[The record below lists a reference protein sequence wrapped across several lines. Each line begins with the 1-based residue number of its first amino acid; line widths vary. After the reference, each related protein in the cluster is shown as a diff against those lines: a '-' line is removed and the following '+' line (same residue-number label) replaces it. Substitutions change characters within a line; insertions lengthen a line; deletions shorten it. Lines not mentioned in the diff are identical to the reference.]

1 MNQLTQTNPRSG
13 NRISVQP
20 SRLGIVLAGLLL
32 CLAKPASA
40 GVVTIT
46 MIDNGSSISVSMSG
60 SLDFTSA
67 GAGATTP
74 SFGQTA
80 STMSNSFPNY
90 IAPVNGTIGFGPSG
104 TPTQQWNMLNS
115 TYPLNVTST
124 SPVQSQ
130 PSIFFSPFGSGPYA
144 ANAIT
149 NVSGSNF
156 FVYTGA
162 IAVAPGYT
170 SGGALSA
177 TGTIAGSFASN
188 GITVGTSTTQFTLGA
203 GGGSGNTLIFQRSVA
218 SASVPDQMPTAA
230 LGAGVVLM
238 GLAARRRRR

>member
-67 GAGATTP
+67 GAAIQG
-74 SFGQTA
+74 G
-80 STMSNSFPNY
+80 NSFPNY
-90 IAPVNGTIGFGPSG
+90 IAPVNGTIGFGASG
-104 TPTQQWNMLNS
+104 TPTQQWNAQNI

-130 PSIFFSPFGSGPYA
+130 PSVVFSPFGSGPYT

-177 TGTIAGSFASN
+177 TGTISGNFTTN
-188 GITVGTSTTQFTLGA
+188 GITVGTSTTQFTLGT

>member
-1 MNQLTQTNPRSG
+1 
-13 NRISVQP
+13 
-20 SRLGIVLAGLLL
+20 
-32 CLAKPASA
+32 LAKPASA

-46 MIDNGSSISVSMSG
+46 MIENGSSISVSMSG
-60 SLDFTSA
+60 SLDFTTA
-67 GAGATTP
+67 GAVIQG
-74 SFGQTA
+74 G
-80 STMSNSFPNY
+80 NSFPNY

-170 SGGALSA
+170 SGANLSA
-177 TGTIAGSFASN
+177 TGTISGNFAAN
-188 GITVGTSTTQFTLGA
+188 GITVGTSTTQFKLGTGA
-203 GGGSGNTLIFQRSVA
+203 GAANTLIVQRSVA
-218 SASVPDQMPTAA
+218 SARVPDQMPTAA

>member
-1 MNQLTQTNPRSG
+1 M
-13 NRISVQP
+13 QP

-46 MIDNGSSISVSMSG
+46 MIENGSSISVSMSG
-60 SLDFTSA
+60 SLDFTTA
-67 GAGATTP
+67 GAVIQG
-74 SFGQTA
+74 G
-80 STMSNSFPNY
+80 NSFPNY

-188 GITVGTSTTQFTLGA
+188 GITVGTSTTQFKLGTGA
-203 GGGSGNTLIFQRSVA
+203 GAANTLIVQRSVA
-218 SASVPDQMPTAA
+218 SARVPDQMPTAA

>member
-46 MIDNGSSISVSMSG
+46 MIENGSSISVSMSG
-60 SLDFTSA
+60 SLDFTTA
-67 GAGATTP
+67 GAVIQG
-74 SFGQTA
+74 G
-80 STMSNSFPNY
+80 NSFPNY

-115 TYPLNVTST
+115 TYPLDVTST
-124 SPVQSQ
+124 SPLQSQ
-130 PSIFFSPFGSGPYA
+130 PSIYFSPFGSGPYA

>member
-1 MNQLTQTNPRSG
+1 
-13 NRISVQP
+13 VQP

-67 GAGATTP
+67 GAAIQG
-74 SFGQTA
+74 G
-80 STMSNSFPNY
+80 NSFPNY

-130 PSIFFSPFGSGPYA
+130 PSTFFSPFGSGPYA

-177 TGTIAGSFASN
+177 TGTIAGSFAAN
-188 GITVGTSTTQFTLGA
+188 GITVGTSTTQFTLGT
-203 GGGSGNTLIFQRSVA
+203 GGGSANTLIFQRSVA

>member
-1 MNQLTQTNPRSG
+1 M
-13 NRISVQP
+13 QP

-46 MIDNGSSISVSMSG
+46 MIENGSSISVSMSG
-60 SLDFTSA
+60 SLDFTTA
-67 GAGATTP
+67 GAVIQG
-74 SFGQTA
+74 G
-80 STMSNSFPNY
+80 NSFPNY

-170 SGGALSA
+170 SGGALNA

-188 GITVGTSTTQFTLGA
+188 GITVGTSTTQFKLGTGA
-203 GGGSGNTLIFQRSVA
+203 GAANTLIVQRSVA
-218 SASVPDQMPTAA
+218 SARVPDQMPTAA

>member
-60 SLDFTSA
+60 SLHFSSA
-67 GAGATTP
+67 GAVIQG
-74 SFGQTA
+74 G
-80 STMSNSFPNY
+80 NSFPNY

-115 TYPLNVTST
+115 TYPLDVTST
-124 SPVQSQ
+124 SPLQSQ
-130 PSIFFSPFGSGPYA
+130 PSIYFSPFGSGPYA

-170 SGGALSA
+170 SGGALNA
-177 TGTIAGSFASN
+177 TGTIAGSFAAN
-188 GITVGTSTTQFTLGA
+188 GITVGTSTTQFRLGDN
-203 GGGSGNTLIFQRSVA
+203 GGSANTLIVQRSVA

>member
-60 SLDFTSA
+60 SLHFSSA
-67 GAGATTP
+67 GAAIPGGNT
-74 SFGQTA
+74 
-80 STMSNSFPNY
+80 FPNY
-90 IAPVNGTIGFGPSG
+90 LAPKNGTIGFGPTG
-104 TPTQQWNMLNS
+104 TITQQWNMLNS

-124 SPVQSQ
+124 LPVQSQ
-130 PSIFFSPFGSGPYA
+130 PSIYFSPFGTRDYVGDV
-144 ANAIT
+144 IT

-162 IAVAPGYT
+162 IAVAQGYT

-177 TGTIAGSFASN
+177 TGTISGNFAYW
-188 GITVGTSTTQFTLGA
+188 GITAGTTSTTQFRLGTMA
-203 GGGSGNTLIFQRSVA
+203 A
-218 SASVPDQMPTAA
+218 PPTP
-230 LGAGVVLM
+230 
-238 GLAARRRRR
+238 

>member
-67 GAGATTP
+67 GG
-74 SFGQTA
+74 SR
-80 STMSNSFPNY
+80 SNGFSNY
-90 IAPVNGTIGFGPSG
+90 LAPRNGTIGFGPSL
-104 TPTQQWNMLNS
+104 TPTQQWNISNDD
-115 TYPLNVTST
+115 YPLNVTST
-124 SPVQSQ
+124 SPQQSL
-130 PSIFFSPFGSGPYA
+130 PSTYFSPFGTRDYEG
-144 ANAIT
+144 NVIT

-156 FVYTGA
+156 FVYQSA
-162 IAVAPGYT
+162 IAVAPGYA
-170 SGGALSA
+170 SGDNLSA
-177 TGTIAGSFASN
+177 TGTISGNFAYW
-188 GITVGTSTTQFTLGA
+188 GITAGTTSTTQFTLGT
-203 GGGSGNTLIFQRSVA
+203 GGGSANTLIVQTSVA
-218 SASVPDQMPTAA
+218 PARVPDQMPTAA

>member
-1 MNQLTQTNPRSG
+1 M
-13 NRISVQP
+13 QP

-40 GVVTIT
+40 GTVTIT

-60 SLDFTSA
+60 SLHFSSA
-67 GAGATTP
+67 GAAL
-74 SFGQTA
+74 Q
-80 STMSNSFPNY
+80 NSFPNY
-90 IAPVNGTIGFGPSG
+90 IAPVNGTIGFGASG
-104 TPTQQWNMLNS
+104 TPTQQWNAQNI

-130 PSIFFSPFGSGPYA
+130 PSIYFSPFGSGQYTSD
-144 ANAIT
+144 AIT
-149 NVSGSNF
+149 NVSGSTF

-170 SGGALSA
+170 SGANLSA
-177 TGTIAGSFASN
+177 TGTISGNFAAN
-188 GITVGTSTTQFTLGA
+188 GITVGTSTTQFKLGTGA
-203 GGGSGNTLIFQRSVA
+203 GAANTLIVQRSVA
-218 SASVPDQMPTAA
+218 SARVPDQMPTAA

>member
-46 MIDNGSSISVSMSG
+46 MIENGSSISVSMSG
-60 SLDFTSA
+60 SLDFTS
-67 GAGATTP
+67 GGDD
-74 SFGQTA
+74 GTA
-80 STMSNSFPNY
+80 NFSNY
-90 IAPVNGTIGFGPSG
+90 IGPANGTIGFGSSSTLTRRWLVG
-104 TPTQQWNMLNS
+104 DA
-115 TYPLNVTST
+115 TYPLIVQSS

-130 PSIFFSPFGSGPYA
+130 GGVVFSPFGSGGFA
-144 ANAIT
+144 QNVISG
-149 NVSGSNF
+149 VSGSGLFLLTNSIK
-156 FVYTGA
+156 VDRNY
-162 IAVAPGYT
+162 V

-177 TGTIAGSFASN
+177 TGTIAGSFAAN
-188 GITVGTSTTQFTLGA
+188 GITVGTSTTQFTLGT

-238 GLAARRRRR
+238 GLPARRRRR

>member
-1 MNQLTQTNPRSG
+1 M
-13 NRISVQP
+13 QP

-46 MIDNGSSISVSMSG
+46 MIENGSSISVSMSG

-67 GAGATTP
+67 GDAL
-74 SFGQTA
+74 Q
-80 STMSNSFPNY
+80 NNFPNY
-90 IAPVNGTIGFGPSG
+90 IAPVNGTIGFGASG
-104 TPTQQWNMLNS
+104 TSTQQWNMLNS

-124 SPVQSQ
+124 SPLQSQ
-130 PSIFFSPFGSGPYA
+130 PNIYFSPFGSGPYTP
-144 ANAIT
+144 NAIT

-156 FVYTGA
+156 FVYLSA

-177 TGTIAGSFASN
+177 TGTIAGSFAAN
-188 GITVGTSTTQFTLGA
+188 GITVGTSTTQFTLGT
-203 GGGSGNTLIFQRSVA
+203 GGGSANTLIFQRSVA

>member
-67 GAGATTP
+67 GNATTN
-74 SFGQTA
+74 G
-80 STMSNSFPNY
+80 FPNY

>member
-60 SLDFTSA
+60 SLEFTSA

-74 SFGQTA
+74 SVGQVAT
-80 STMSNSFPNY
+80 TRSNIFPNY
-90 IAPVNGTIGFGPSG
+90 LAPRNGTIGFGPSG
-104 TPTQQWNMLNS
+104 TSTQQWEMFDS

-124 SPVQSQ
+124 SPEQRR
-130 PSIFFSPFGSGPYA
+130 PSTYFSPFGTADYESDV
-144 ANAIT
+144 IT

-156 FVYTGA
+156 FVYESA
-162 IAVAPGYT
+162 IAVASGYR
-170 SGGALSA
+170 SGTEMSA
-177 TGTIAGSFASN
+177 TGTISGNFAYW
-188 GITVGTSTTQFTLGA
+188 GITPGTSTTLFTLGT
-203 GGGSGNTLIFQRSVA
+203 GGGTANTLIFQRSVA
-218 SASVPDQMPTAA
+218 PARVPDQMPTAA

>member
-60 SLDFTSA
+60 SLHFSSA
-67 GAGATTP
+67 GAAL
-74 SFGQTA
+74 Q
-80 STMSNSFPNY
+80 NSFPNY
-90 IAPVNGTIGFGPSG
+90 IAPVNGTIGFGASG
-104 TPTQQWNMLNS
+104 TPTQQWNAQNI

>member
-67 GAGATTP
+67 GNATTN
-74 SFGQTA
+74 G
-80 STMSNSFPNY
+80 FPNY
-90 IAPVNGTIGFGPSG
+90 IAPVNGTIGFGAVG
-104 TPTQQWNMLNS
+104 TPTQQWNMLSPTFN
-115 TYPLNVTST
+115 LNVTSA

-130 PSIFFSPFGSGPYA
+130 GSIYFSPFGSGQYTS
-144 ANAIT
+144 NVIT

-156 FVYTGA
+156 FVYLSG
-162 IAVAPGYT
+162 IAVAQGYT

-177 TGTIAGSFASN
+177 TGTISGDFASR
-188 GITVGTSTTQFTLGA
+188 GITVGTSTTQFKLGTGA
-203 GGGSGNTLIFQRSVA
+203 GAANTLIVQRSVA
-218 SASVPDQMPTAA
+218 SARVPDQMPTAA

>member
-1 MNQLTQTNPRSG
+1 M
-13 NRISVQP
+13 QP

-46 MIDNGSSISVSMSG
+46 MIENGSSISVSMIG
-60 SLDFTSA
+60 SLHFSSA
-67 GAGATTP
+67 GAVIIG
-74 SFGQTA
+74 G
-80 STMSNSFPNY
+80 NGFPNY
-90 IAPVNGTIGFGPSG
+90 IGPANGTIGFGAIG
-104 TPTQQWNMLNS
+104 TPTQQWNTSNFI
-115 TYPLNVTST
+115 YPLNVTRT
-124 SPVQSQ
+124 SPVQSLVNVA
-130 PSIFFSPFGSGPYA
+130 FSPFGSGPYV

-162 IAVAPGYT
+162 IAVAPDYT

-188 GITVGTSTTQFTLGA
+188 GITVGTSTTEFRLGDN
-203 GGGSGNTLIFQRSVA
+203 GGSANTLIVQTSVA
-218 SASVPDQMPTAA
+218 SVGVPDQMPTAA

>member
-46 MIDNGSSISVSMSG
+46 MIENGSSISVSMSG
-60 SLDFTSA
+60 SLDFTTA
-67 GAGATTP
+67 GAVIQG
-74 SFGQTA
+74 G
-80 STMSNSFPNY
+80 NSFPNY

-130 PSIFFSPFGSGPYA
+130 ASIYFSPFGSGPYA

-177 TGTIAGSFASN
+177 TGTISGNFAYW
-188 GITVGTSTTQFTLGA
+188 GITAGTTSTTQFRLGTMA
-203 GGGSGNTLIFQRSVA
+203 A
-218 SASVPDQMPTAA
+218 PPTP
-230 LGAGVVLM
+230 
-238 GLAARRRRR
+238 

>member
-46 MIDNGSSISVSMSG
+46 MIENGSSISVSMSG
-60 SLDFTSA
+60 SLDFTTA
-67 GAGATTP
+67 GAVIQG
-74 SFGQTA
+74 G
-80 STMSNSFPNY
+80 NSFPNY

-170 SGGALSA
+170 SGANLSA
-177 TGTIAGSFASN
+177 TGTISGNFAAN
-188 GITVGTSTTQFTLGA
+188 GITVGTSTTQFKLGTGA
-203 GGGSGNTLIFQRSVA
+203 GAANTLIVQRSVA
-218 SASVPDQMPTAA
+218 SARVPDQMPTAA

>member
-46 MIDNGSSISVSMSG
+46 MIDNGSSISVSMIG

-67 GAGATTP
+67 GDALT
-74 SFGQTA
+74 
-80 STMSNSFPNY
+80 NNFPNY
-90 IAPVNGTIGFGPSG
+90 IAPVNGTIGFGASG
-104 TPTQQWNMLNS
+104 TSTQQWNMLNS

-124 SPVQSQ
+124 SPLQSQ
-130 PSIFFSPFGSGPYA
+130 PNIYFSPFGSGPYTS
-144 ANAIT
+144 NAIT

-156 FVYTGA
+156 FVYLSA
-162 IAVAPGYT
+162 IAVDPNYT
-170 SGGALSA
+170 SGGALNA
-177 TGTIAGSFASN
+177 TGTIAGSFAAN
-188 GITVGTSTTQFTLGA
+188 GITVGTSTTQFTLGT
-203 GGGSGNTLIFQRSVA
+203 GGGSANTLIFQRSVA

>member
-46 MIDNGSSISVSMSG
+46 MIENGSSISVSMSG
-60 SLDFTSA
+60 SLDFTTA
-67 GAGATTP
+67 GAVIQG
-74 SFGQTA
+74 G
-80 STMSNSFPNY
+80 NSFPNY

>member
-1 MNQLTQTNPRSG
+1 M
-13 NRISVQP
+13 QP

-60 SLDFTSA
+60 SLDFTTA
-67 GAGATTP
+67 GAVIQG
-74 SFGQTA
+74 G
-80 STMSNSFPNY
+80 NSFPNY

-170 SGGALSA
+170 SGANLSA
-177 TGTIAGSFASN
+177 TGTISGDFASR
-188 GITVGTSTTQFTLGA
+188 GITVGTSTTQFTLGN
-203 GGGSGNTLIFQRSVA
+203 GGGSANTLIVQRSVA
-218 SASVPDQMPTAA
+218 SARVPDQMPTAA